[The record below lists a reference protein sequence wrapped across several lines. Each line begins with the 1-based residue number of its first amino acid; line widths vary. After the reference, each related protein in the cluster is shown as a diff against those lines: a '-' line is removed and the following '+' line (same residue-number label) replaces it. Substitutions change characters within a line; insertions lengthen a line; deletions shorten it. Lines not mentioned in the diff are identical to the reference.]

1 MVEETETSE
10 LDSKSTESKN
20 DKTVEN
26 NIDSNEDN
34 DSGMEKS
41 KTTKFINTDYDDEE
55 FQTMLK
61 LYEKTFNVIKENELV
76 KGKIVAIHG
85 EDVLIDIGS
94 KSDGR
99 VSINEFSNQEELVV
113 GNEIEIFLEKIEDKE
128 GQLVLSKKKADSIKM
143 WDNIVEAHNKSTVVK
158 GKCIRRIK
166 GGFIVD
172 LSGLTAFLPG
182 SQIDTKPIR
191 DYDDYVGKMLDFKVI
206 KINNQIENIIV
217 SHKVLIEE
225 SMAGQREELLKTIKK
240 GLTLDATVK
249 AITDFGVFVDLGG
262 LDGLIHITDLSWGRI
277 NHPSDVVK
285 LDQRIKVYVIE
296 FDEEKQRVYLG
307 LKQLQPHPWDN
318 IEEKYKI
325 GDNVSGKVVSLTEYG
340 AFIEIE
346 KGIEGLIH
354 ISEMSWTQH
363 ITNPSQMVTMG
374 QVVEAQILNI
384 DLENRKLS
392 LGMKQLTPNPWQSLL
407 EKFPVGT
414 KQKGKVCNITNFGV
428 FVELEEGVDGLVHI
442 SDLSWTKKILDVNDF
457 VTMGDELEVVIL
469 GVDVANQ
476 RISLG
481 HKQLFDNPWDKLEEK
496 YKIGIETEC
505 KIIKPIEKGIIV
517 ELPDIV
523 DSFIPA
529 SQLAVAQIRNFG
541 EHFKFGDTL
550 KARIIE
556 FDKNNKKIVVSIIEY
571 LKDKEQTEIDEYI
584 LKFKLP
590 RKFTIRDIR
599 EKTRSFENEQIDFK
613 LEDIIG
619 EDVPPAN
626 QPPSVKTFENKPDT
640 LDKKSI
646 VEKTDA
652 QVETQIQNPVEDK
665 EKPVEEKTDLKSEKK
680 TPEVKTET
688 KDEIIA
694 TEIIETKTEESLII
708 EPDMKKET
716 GPGVK
721 KEEEP
726 EVKKEEEPEVKKEEK
741 TKVKKEEKTKV
752 KKEEEREIKKEEEP
766 EIKKEEEPEVK
777 TENKTEEKTP
787 DTDKEKK

>member
-1 MVEETETSE
+1 MVEELETTDQKSE
-10 LDSKSTESKN
+10 ENEEDTNITKTKGEENSK
-20 DKTVEN
+20 
-26 NIDSNEDN
+26 
-34 DSGMEKS
+34 
-41 KTTKFINTDYDDEE
+41 TKFINTDYDDEE

-99 VSINEFSNQEELVV
+99 VSINEFSNPEELVV

-128 GQLVLSKKKADSIKM
+128 GQIVLSKKKADSIKM
-143 WDNIVEAHNKSTVVK
+143 WDNIVEAQKEGTVIQ

-166 GGFIVD
+166 GGFVVD

-191 DYDDYVGKMLDFKVI
+191 DYDEYVGKTLDFKVI

-217 SHKVLIEE
+217 SHKILIEE

-240 GLTLDATVK
+240 GITLDATVK

-318 IEEKYKI
+318 IEEKFKI
-325 GDNVSGKVVSLTEYG
+325 SDKVSGKVVSLTEYG

-374 QVVEAQILNI
+374 QLVEAQILNI

-428 FVELEEGVDGLVHI
+428 FIELEEGVDGLVHI

-457 VTMGDELEVVIL
+457 VKMGDELEVVIL

-481 HKQLFDNPWDKLEEK
+481 HKQLFENPWDKLEEK
-496 YKIGIETEC
+496 YKVGFETEC

-529 SQLAVAQIRNFG
+529 SQIAVFPIRNFG
-541 EHFKFGDTL
+541 EHFNFGDTL
-550 KARIIE
+550 KAELIE
-556 FDKNNKKIVVSIIEY
+556 FDKNNKKIVLSIIEY
-571 LKDKEQTEIDEYI
+571 LKDKEQSEIDKYI
-584 LKFKLP
+584 SKYKLP
-590 RKFTIRDIR
+590 RKFSSRDIK
-599 EKTRSFENEQIDFK
+599 EKTRSFETEQIDFK
-613 LEDIIG
+613 L
-619 EDVPPAN
+619 
-626 QPPSVKTFENKPDT
+626 
-640 LDKKSI
+640 
-646 VEKTDA
+646 
-652 QVETQIQNPVEDK
+652 
-665 EKPVEEKTDLKSEKK
+665 
-680 TPEVKTET
+680 
-688 KDEIIA
+688 
-694 TEIIETKTEESLII
+694 
-708 EPDMKKET
+708 
-716 GPGVK
+716 
-721 KEEEP
+721 
-726 EVKKEEEPEVKKEEK
+726 
-741 TKVKKEEKTKV
+741 
-752 KKEEEREIKKEEEP
+752 
-766 EIKKEEEPEVK
+766 
-777 TENKTEEKTP
+777 
-787 DTDKEKK
+787 

>member
-1 MVEETETSE
+1 MEELE
-10 LDSKSTESKN
+10 
-20 DKTVEN
+20 KTKDAV
-26 NIDSNEDN
+26 NEDVKRTVKN
-34 DSGMEKS
+34 ADDEKINVS
-41 KTTKFINTDYDDEE
+41 KYISTDYDDDE

-61 LYEKTFNVIKENELV
+61 LYEKTFSVIKENEVV

-99 VSINEFSNQEELVV
+99 VSINEFANPEELVV
-113 GNEIEIFLEKIEDKE
+113 GNEIEVFLEKIEDKE

-143 WDNIVEAHNKSTVVK
+143 WDRIVDAQKYGTIVK
-158 GKCIRRIK
+158 GKCLRRIK
-166 GGFIVD
+166 GGFVVD

-191 DYDDYVGKMLDFKVI
+191 DYDEYVGKMLDFKVI

-240 GLTLDATVK
+240 GMVLKATVK

-277 NHPSDVVK
+277 NHPSDIVK
-285 LDQRIKVYVIE
+285 LDDVIDVYVIE

-318 IEEKYKI
+318 IQSKYKI
-325 GDNVSGKVVSLTEYG
+325 GDKVAGKVVSLTEYG

-374 QVVEAQILNI
+374 QLVEAQILNI
-384 DLENRKLS
+384 DFDNRKLS

-407 EKFPVGT
+407 DKFPVGT
-414 KQKGKVCNITNFGV
+414 KQKGKVCNITNFGI

-457 VTMGDELEVVIL
+457 VKIGEEVDVVIL
-469 GVDVANQ
+469 GIDVANQ

-496 YKIGIETEC
+496 YKIGIETDC
-505 KIIKPIEKGIIV
+505 KIVKPIEKGIIV
-517 ELPDIV
+517 ELPDVV

-529 SQLAVAQIRNFG
+529 SQLAVAPIRNFNELFKQG
-541 EHFKFGDTL
+541 EML
-550 KARIIE
+550 KAEIIE
-556 FDKNNKKIVVSIIEY
+556 FDKANKKIVLSVIEY
-571 LKDKEQTEIDEYI
+571 MKDKEQSDIDAYI
-584 LKFKLP
+584 AKFKLP
-590 RKFTIRDIR
+590 RKFTVKDVV
-599 EKTRSFENEQIDFK
+599 EKTRSFEAEQIDFRI
-613 LEDIIG
+613 EDIIG
-619 EDVPPAN
+619 EEIPPAAPVIPPVAPI
-626 QPPSVKTFENKPDT
+626 QPP
-640 LDKKSI
+640 
-646 VEKTDA
+646 
-652 QVETQIQNPVEDK
+652 PV
-665 EKPVEEKTDLKSEKK
+665 S
-680 TPEVKTET
+680 ET
-688 KDEIIA
+688 KP
-694 TEIIETKTEESLII
+694 EEGN
-708 EPDMKKET
+708 KE
-716 GPGVK
+716 
-721 KEEEP
+721 
-726 EVKKEEEPEVKKEEK
+726 
-741 TKVKKEEKTKV
+741 
-752 KKEEEREIKKEEEP
+752 
-766 EIKKEEEPEVK
+766 
-777 TENKTEEKTP
+777 
-787 DTDKEKK
+787 DTNA